1 MKKLFLFIFIIS
13 MWNNVGYGEINKMK
27 CYFKYSS
34 TVVNFKFDFDNLSVE
49 REKTDN
55 YGPGFILPI
64 IYSKNADANGNH
76 VYSYHVKEYEDGMYG
91 LAVLSSNLDN
101 KLILSILPE
110 IDQIHKLEFDFL
122 EKKKRKEITFPQT
135 NNFSEE
141 FKTYEIVRKFIN
153 DEDSSFTERY
163 ICDGL

>member
-1 MKKLFLFIFIIS
+1 
-13 MWNNVGYGEINKMK
+13 MWNNVGYGKINKMK

-55 YGPGFILPI
+55 YGPGFILQI

-76 VYSYHVKEYEDGMYG
+76 VYSYYVQENEDKTYS

-163 ICDGL
+163 ICDGVNW

>member
-1 MKKLFLFIFIIS
+1 
-13 MWNNVGYGEINKMK
+13 MWNNVGYGKINKMK

-55 YGPGFILPI
+55 YGPGFILQI

-76 VYSYHVKEYEDGMYG
+76 VYSYHVQENEDKTYS

-163 ICDGL
+163 ICDGVNW

>member
-1 MKKLFLFIFIIS
+1 
-13 MWNNVGYGEINKMK
+13 MWNNVGYGKINKLK

-34 TVVNFKFDFDNLSVE
+34 TVVNFKFDFDNLTVE
-49 REKTDN
+49 REETDN
-55 YGPGFILPI
+55 YGAGFILRI

-76 VYSYHVKEYEDGMYG
+76 VYSYLVQENEDRTYS
-91 LAVLSSNLDN
+91 LVVLSSNLDN

-122 EKKKRKEITFPQT
+122 EKKKRNEITFPKT

-141 FKTYEIVRKFIN
+141 FKTYEIVKKFIN
-153 DEDSSFTERY
+153 DESSSFTERY

>member
-1 MKKLFLFIFIIS
+1 
-13 MWNNVGYGEINKMK
+13 MWNNAGYGEINNLK

-34 TVVNFKFDFDNLSVE
+34 TVVNFKFDFDNLTVE
-49 REKTDN
+49 REETDN
-55 YGPGFILPI
+55 YGEGFILPI

-76 VYSYHVKEYEDGMYG
+76 VYSYLVQENEDRTYF
-91 LAVLSSNLDN
+91 LLVLSSNLDN
-101 KLILSILPE
+101 KLILSGLKS
-110 IDQIHKLEFDFL
+110 DQIDKLEFDFL
-122 EKKKRKEITFPQT
+122 EKKKRKEITFPKT

-153 DEDSSFTERY
+153 EDFASITYKY